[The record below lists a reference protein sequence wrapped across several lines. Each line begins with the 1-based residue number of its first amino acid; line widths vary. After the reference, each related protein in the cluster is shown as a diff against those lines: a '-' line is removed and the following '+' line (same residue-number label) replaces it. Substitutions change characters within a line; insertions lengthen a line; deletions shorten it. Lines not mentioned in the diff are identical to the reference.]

1 MLKLVVVE
9 GWDWRKIL
17 ILGQGVSFMATLSE
31 IRKLLPAGDLFTF
44 YSNIFKNN
52 WPQILHFTFNAC
64 KV

>member
-1 MLKLVVVE
+1 MFKLVVLE

-17 ILGQGVSFMATLSE
+17 ILGQGVSFMATFSE
-31 IRKLLPAGDLFTF
+31 IRKFLHVGDLFTF

-52 WPQILHFTFNAC
+52 CPQNLHFTLTAC

>member
-1 MLKLVVVE
+1 MLKLVVLE

-17 ILGQGVSFMATLSE
+17 ILGQGVSFIATLSE
-31 IRKLLPAGDLFTF
+31 IRKFLPMGDLFTF

-52 WPQILHFTFNAC
+52 CPQNLHLTFNAC